1 MPDILCSHGWQES
14 WGIMMSVWVGF
25 LYISNSNSFSLR
37 CIVRSRELMQLCD
50 SFSIVNFMVGC
61 CSLNSVSVWSMFVFP
76 WS

>member
-1 MPDILCSHGWQES
+1 
-14 WGIMMSVWVGF
+14 MMSVWMGF

-37 CIVRSRELMQLCD
+37 CIVKSRKLMELCD

-61 CSLNSVSVWSMFVFP
+61 CSLKSASVWPKFVFA